1 MKRSAQ
7 VALLLMGVSSVGAGA
22 YALTPPR
29 TNCVPQGAPPSAVAA
44 NPAGAPGAEP
54 CPPRRQGSGIAS
66 GRSHF
71 GSWSGSSS
79 SSRTSSTIWS
89 GPIFGRTSTST
100 PTPTAGRATSTVPAA
115 GRATSTVPATG
126 RSGISSGG
134 SVSHGGF
141 GSTGH
146 AASAGS

>member
-7 VALLLMGVSSVGAGA
+7 VALLLMGVSGVGAGA

-115 GRATSTVPATG
+115 GRATSTVAATG
-126 RSGISSGG
+126 RSGTSSGG
-134 SVSHGGF
+134 VTHGGF

>member
-7 VALLLMGVSSVGAGA
+7 VALLLMGVSGVGAGA

-79 SSRTSSTIWS
+79 SRTSSTTWS
-89 GPIFGRTSTST
+89 GPILGRTSTS
-100 PTPTAGRATSTVPAA
+100 TPTAGRATSTVPA
-115 GRATSTVPATG
+115 VG
-126 RSGISSGG
+126 RSGTSSGG
-134 SVSHGGF
+134 VTHGGF